1 MKNWKGQAKEAFER
15 WYIKTNCKDLNL
27 LGEIRTEF
35 RMFYNVLT
43 PSMQYG
49 VYVDFFDS
57 VGIEIMTP
65 KKSALIW
72 SWHIRDNSII
82 KRINSTLIF
91 TSANE
96 AQSAAL
102 TKASQIFNE
111 RLLST
116 STNKENQEKLK

>member
-1 MKNWKGQAKEAFER
+1 MLEGQVKIAFANWYNSNREYSKNLPV
-15 WYIKTNCKDLNL
+15 TLN
-27 LGEIRTEF
+27 GF
-35 RMFYNVLT
+35 RRLHLSLQF
-43 PSMQYG
+43 G

-111 RLLST
+111 RKT
-116 STNKENQEKLK
+116 